1 MIHTDTNCYF
11 YASLCIFLPLFQPI
25 SSPGLSGKT
34 LQDGGF
40 SCNKKVYL
48 VVGAES
54 KAEVDG
60 FDKEGALLVALPSSH
75 SLLLG
80 SGVGNKKDW
89 NSQENFPNLT
99 SHTERNLTTK
109 RVAKLFESI

>member
-1 MIHTDTNCYF
+1 M
-11 YASLCIFLPLFQPI
+11 
-25 SSPGLSGKT
+25 
-34 LQDGGF
+34 
-40 SCNKKVYL
+40 
-48 VVGAES
+48 GAGAR

-89 NSQENFPNLT
+89 NSQENLT

>member
-1 MIHTDTNCYF
+1 M
-11 YASLCIFLPLFQPI
+11 
-25 SSPGLSGKT
+25 
-34 LQDGGF
+34 
-40 SCNKKVYL
+40 

-80 SGVGNKKDW
+80 SGVGNKKKIG
-89 NSQENFPNLT
+89 T
-99 SHTERNLTTK
+99 ST
-109 RVAKLFESI
+109 AKKISSI